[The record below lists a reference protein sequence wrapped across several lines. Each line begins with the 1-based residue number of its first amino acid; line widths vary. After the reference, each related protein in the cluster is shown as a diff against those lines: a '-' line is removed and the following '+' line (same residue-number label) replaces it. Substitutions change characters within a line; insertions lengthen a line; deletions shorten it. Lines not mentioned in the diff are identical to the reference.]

1 MTVNHATALG
11 PRKEFERHG
20 FQAARTGHDFLTKGS
35 NMPAIQ
41 RSQDWGRC
49 KPRGLAA
56 VGIGLTRRRLVRG
69 ALRRLVGNA
78 VSGMQ
83 PCFDVE
89 IDGLKMRCMA
99 RDNYTEWGLVF
110 TGARQDC
117 SGRDTILSALAPGDV
132 FVDVGANCGAYSL
145 FAARRVGATGCVL
158 AIEPMPEMI
167 ARLRFNV
174 RANGFANV
182 QIFETAIGPEAGSAT
197 LFVDTARRGHSSLIA
212 LDGATSTT
220 VPVAPLLSIVT
231 QARIDRI
238 DALKIDVEGYEDRA
252 LLPFIAD
259 AERRLWPQRIF
270 MEITWQS
277 RWQTDCVSRLQA
289 AGYRVAWQGRGD
301 VLLQLPRTT

>member
-1 MTVNHATALG
+1 MPATAH
-11 PRKEFERHG
+11 E
-20 FQAARTGHDFLTKGS
+20 
-35 NMPAIQ
+35 
-41 RSQDWGRC
+41 WGGCR
-49 KPRGLAA
+49 PRGLAA
-56 VGIGLTRRRLVRG
+56 LGIGLTRRRLVRG

-89 IDGLKMRCMA
+89 IDGLKMRCVGH
-99 RDNYTEWGLVF
+99 DNPTEWGLIV
-110 TGARQDC
+110 TGARQDRN
-117 SGRDTILSALAPGDV
+117 GRDIILSELGPGDV
-132 FVDVGANCGAYSL
+132 FVDVGANCGSFTL
-145 FAARRVGATGCVL
+145 FAARRVGETGSVV

-182 QIFETAIGPEAGSAT
+182 QICETAVGPEEGRAT
-197 LFVDTARRGHSSLIA
+197 LYVDQLRRGHSSLSA

-252 LLPFIAD
+252 LLPFIAN
-259 AERRLWPQRIF
+259 AERRLWPRRIL

-277 RWQTDCVSRLQA
+277 RWETDCVSRLQA

-301 VLLQLPRTT
+301 ALLELPQSI